1 MIGDGGNMDRIRYI
15 AWVNNCKLK
24 GKLVEYRRTHHMP
37 FIRFHKKIG

>member
-24 GKLVEYRRTHHMP
+24 GKLVEYRIDP
-37 FIRFHKKIG
+37 SYAIY